1 MEPALGDIG
10 VTAESLVSALPLL
23 DSRPMET
30 GTARS
35 MDSGKGRLLGSSIEP
50 LEVGKIPAM

>member
-1 MEPALGDIG
+1 MEPAPSDTG
-10 VTAESLVSALPLL
+10 VTAEPLVSAPPLPLL

-35 MDSGKGRLLGSSIEP
+35 MDSGEGEAAR
-50 LEVGKIPAM
+50 VQY